1 LIRVWIET
9 SSTILRSGL
18 AALLESGAGLEPADS
33 ATDADVI
40 LRETTLTHS
49 PSSGTPVVVLTDA
62 PPSPT
67 LLRAS
72 VRAVLPR
79 HAPPEQIVAAL
90 HAAATGL
97 IALPAESAAA
107 MPASLSGVSNGT
119 SEHASQEVLTPRE
132 LETLEMMSEGLS
144 NKQIAYRLGIS
155 DHTAK
160 FHVNS
165 IFAKLE
171 AGTRTEAV
179 MRGIRLGLVKL

>member
-1 LIRVWIET
+1 MIRVWIET
-9 SSTILRSGL
+9 SSTILRSGFE
-18 AALLESGAGLEPADS
+18 ALLESGAGLERADS
-33 ATDADVI
+33 AGDADVI
-40 LRETTLTHS
+40 LVEETARRESHD
-49 PSSGTPVVVLTDA
+49 GDAPVVLLTDA
-62 PPSPT
+62 PPSAAA
-67 LLRAS
+67 LKAG

-79 HAPPEQIVAAL
+79 HAPSEQIVAAV

-97 IALPAESAAA
+97 IALPFEAAYGVLPVA
-107 MPASLSGVSNGT
+107 ADASN
-119 SEHASQEVLTPRE
+119 EVLTPRE
-132 LETLEMMSEGLS
+132 LETLEMMAEGLS

-179 MRGIRLGLVKL
+179 MRGIRMGLVKI

>member
-9 SSTILRSGL
+9 SSTLLRSGL
-18 AALLESGAGLEPADS
+18 VALLESAAGLEPAESPADG
-33 ATDADVI
+33 DVI
-40 LRETTLTHS
+40 LLEASQETAPHH
-49 PSSGTPVVVLTDA
+49 TPVVLLTDA
-62 PPSPT
+62 PPT
-67 LLRAS
+67 AALLRSS

-97 IALPAESAAA
+97 VAVPAESAAA
-107 MPASLSGVSNGT
+107 LPVSIDSVAET
-119 SEHASQEVLTPRE
+119 PHEVLTPRE

-165 IFAKLE
+165 IFAKLR

-179 MRGIRLGLVKL
+179 MRGIRMGLVKL

>member
-1 LIRVWIET
+1 MIRVWIET

-18 AALLESGAGLEPADS
+18 RALLESGVGLEPADS
-33 ATDADVI
+33 LADADAV
-40 LRETTLTHS
+40 LREDAAGDDFLAHAPTVL
-49 PSSGTPVVVLTDA
+49 LTDA
-62 PPSPT
+62 SPSAT
-67 LLRAS
+67 LLRS
-72 VRAVLPR
+72 GVRAILPR
-79 HAPPEQIVAAL
+79 HAPAEQIVAAL

-97 IALPAESAAA
+97 VAVPFEASRAL
-107 MPASLSGVSNGT
+107 SNTAPEAG
-119 SEHASQEVLTPRE
+119 AEVLTPRE
-132 LETLEMMSEGLS
+132 LETLEMLAEGLS

-179 MRGIRLGLVKL
+179 MRGIRLGLVKI

>member
-9 SSTILRSGL
+9 SSTILRSGF

-33 ATDADVI
+33 ASDADVI
-40 LRETTLTHS
+40 LRETFEQIA
-49 PSSGTPVVVLTDA
+49 SSGTPVVVLTDV
-62 PPSPT
+62 PPTSA
-67 LLRAS
+67 LLRSS

-79 HAPPEQIVAAL
+79 HAPSEQIVAAL

-97 IALPAESAAA
+97 IALPFESSAA
-107 MPASLSGVSNGT
+107 MPAVL
-119 SEHASQEVLTPRE
+119 HATQDPTQEVLTPRE